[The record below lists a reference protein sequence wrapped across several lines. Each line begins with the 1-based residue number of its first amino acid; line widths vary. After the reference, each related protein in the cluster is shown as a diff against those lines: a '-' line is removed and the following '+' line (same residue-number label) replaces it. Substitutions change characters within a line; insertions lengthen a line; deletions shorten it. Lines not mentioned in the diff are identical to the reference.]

1 MRSEC
6 QQTAGYS
13 SDDPSCVAS
22 VEVYPHNAHF
32 FLDIARCFIDAPRWG
47 APLQSPVSTNM
58 PPPVGWMIFSLLQ
71 LWVL

>member
-32 FLDIARCFIDAPRWG
+32 FLDIARCFIDAPPLGCGPPTHISFYKYPHRWG
-47 APLQSPVSTNM
+47 GLEFLHT
-58 PPPVGWMIFSLLQ
+58 F
-71 LWVL
+71 